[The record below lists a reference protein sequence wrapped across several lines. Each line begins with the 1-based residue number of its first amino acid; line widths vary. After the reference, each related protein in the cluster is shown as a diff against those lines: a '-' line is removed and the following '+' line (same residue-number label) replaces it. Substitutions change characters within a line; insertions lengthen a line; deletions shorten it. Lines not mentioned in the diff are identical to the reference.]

1 MSNLSQFGGGG
12 GPVGTQ
18 VLLAESGPSLT
29 LADNSVWLRSGTLTT
44 AASAPQLA
52 ALSDY
57 QVLGTYVTT
66 PIPSTVTILQVASNG
81 TGTLVAT
88 LGGTA
93 TNIYRSTDYGAN
105 WSSVTVAAN
114 IYPQGVAYGGGRF
127 VLLCQTV
134 NNNTPYT
141 YYSTT
146 AGASWTVGI
155 SGFTYVAS
163 TAPNTL
169 RIVYAGTIFVCCGNV
184 YSSNTTTYGLW
195 TATTTDGTTVTS
207 NNAGT
212 LSGTNLD
219 ALGGTQQTYNI
230 INNGATVIIY
240 ASAPNYNYTL
250 YGQLVYSLNSGSTW
264 TTISTFSSTYYS
276 NLAFNGAKLI
286 LFNGQKQ
293 IIWNNFGAAPA
304 TYTTNSDSVFNP
316 GNQYNSSPVQLF
328 TIGGVTFA
336 RSTINGNLMRLSTDF
351 KSIESS
357 KQLLYNGTVFAGS
370 DYCISTDGKVLY
382 DINMTIYNYCGLP
395 AVKQLMTAGYYTGYY
410 MYVRAS

>member
-44 AASAPQLA
+44 PASAPQLA
-52 ALSDY
+52 AISYY

-134 NNNTPYT
+134 NNTSPYT

-146 AGASWTVGI
+146 AGASWTAGITNFAYVG
-155 SGFTYVAS
+155 V
-163 TAPNTL
+163 TAPNSL
-169 RIVYAGTIFVCCGNV
+169 RIVYTGTTFVCCGNG
-184 YSSNTTTYGLW
+184 YNTSNTAYGLFI
-195 TATTTDGTTVTS
+195 ATTTDGTTVAT
-207 NNAGT
+207 NNGGYSST
-212 LSGTNLD
+212 PLD
-219 ALGGTQQTYNI
+219 ALGGTQQTFNI
-230 INNGATVIIY
+230 INSGATVIIY
-240 ASAPNYNYTL
+240 ASAPNYNYSL
-250 YGQLVYSLNSGSTW
+250 YGHLVYSLNSGSTW

-293 IIWNNFGAAPA
+293 IIWSDFGAAPA

-316 GNQYNSSPVQLF
+316 GNQYQSSPVQLF
-328 TIGGVTFA
+328 TIGSVTFA

-351 KSIESS
+351 KSIAAS
-357 KQLLYNGTVFAGS
+357 KQLLFNGTVFAGS
-370 DYCISTDGKVLY
+370 DYCISTDGQVLY
-382 DINMTIYNYCGLP
+382 DTNMTTYNYCGLP
-395 AVKQLMTAGYYTGYY
+395 SVKQLMTAGYYTGYY